1 MTNRTV
7 NIKTIAYF
15 DELWYC
21 IENGSGCVTQDMMDI
36 YQHCKG
42 VGDEIHYI
50 DGHLYFNRDAFFN
63 IDLMFTNYNFI
74 TI

>member
-7 NIKTIAYF
+7 NIKTISYY
-15 DELWYC
+15 DEKWFC
-21 IENGSGCVTQDMMDI
+21 IEHSSGITSNDMNDI

-50 DGHLYFNRDAFFN
+50 DGNLYFNQNAFFN
-63 IDLMFTNYNFI
+63 IDLMFSNYDFI
-74 TI
+74 TN